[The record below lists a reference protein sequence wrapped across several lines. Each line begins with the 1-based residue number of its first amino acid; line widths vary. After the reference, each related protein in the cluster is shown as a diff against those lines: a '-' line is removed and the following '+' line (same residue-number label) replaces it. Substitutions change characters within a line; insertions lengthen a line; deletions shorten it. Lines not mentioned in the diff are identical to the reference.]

1 MIATIG
7 VLMSLN
13 DPQWGNRGNDN
24 GNGRRPNQGP
34 PDLDELWRD
43 FNQRLSG
50 MLGKK
55 RGGGS
60 NGGGNGKFEA
70 LVETGAL
77 AQGALDGKGNH
88 GRKIQCREQRVPVFK
103 DVSQNEP
110 RQHELHRHAEAGDD
124 EELRLVDFGT
134 LHDGEH
140 YYEQKV
146 NRAELVDAK
155 LYDFTHNCFPPFPAP
170 ECFPRIFPSALY
182 HD

>member
-55 RGGGS
+55 RGGGG
-60 NGGGNGKFEA
+60 NGGGLKVTKKEILKAIQAILKATGYYSGTIDGLMGSKTRAA
-70 LVETGAL
+70 L
-77 AQGALDGKGNH
+77 K
-88 GRKIQCREQRVPVFK
+88 
-103 DVSQNEP
+103 
-110 RQHELHRHAEAGDD
+110 EAG
-124 EELRLVDFGT
+124 V
-134 LHDGEH
+134 
-140 YYEQKV
+140 K
-146 NRAELVDAK
+146 
-155 LYDFTHNCFPPFPAP
+155 
-170 ECFPRIFPSALY
+170 
-182 HD
+182 